1 MIENSAA
8 ANYELKETK
17 LNVSI
22 YNENSGMRTRFYQDF
37 VLYRKDLLSLNAQL
51 VLLSCWHQVD
61 TQVEQKNIFRSTVN
75 NYPYFS

>member
-37 VLYRKDLLSLNAQL
+37 VLYRKDLLSLNWYLHAG
-51 VLLSCWHQVD
+51 
-61 TQVEQKNIFRSTVN
+61 TK
-75 NYPYFS
+75 